1 MSARLD
7 SYTRSGPSGQ
17 LRLAAALRAFGP
29 DPLTVLGFIAFFG
42 LVFVAL
48 FGERLAPHESIY
60 FVVEHGSDPRP
71 YDPGL
76 VFPLGSDVLGR
87 DIVSLVLAGA
97 RQSLTIILLAG
108 TARVLVGVLVAA
120 VSSWWRPTRI
130 AIETI
135 AALVSAIPATLVAL
149 VIVRVFVK
157 TADASIGVFIGA
169 LLLIGWAGPYRVI
182 RAEVDRLARAPFTQ
196 GAVALGVGKWR
207 LFWRHQL
214 PHLVPVIALNLS
226 QQVIASLVLLAELGV
241 VGAFV
246 GVTRLINIEES
257 LHVVQFGVVNGA
269 LIADPPEWGGLLA
282 GARTVESLWTTR
294 WLILVPGL
302 AFALTALAVAA
313 IGFALARRYAR
324 RDIVEDVRRPATA
337 ALGLAVLMIVVASS
351 LVPERYAAA
360 RAWATAARAE
370 IGPTLD
376 TERAFAS
383 ANLRPLGSSFAV
395 ERTYDS
401 VVQTAPASVAVG
413 GLTVGEAWPRPTGP
427 RAQAVLKMEPFV
439 TANTGGG
446 HVEGSLVFVGRGLS
460 PAEYPPQP
468 RNPFQLGS
476 LDLGTS
482 IQDYADEYA
491 GIDVR
496 GKVVLMVRFLG
507 VAGGIPPRE
516 RFRRLRSRGS
526 VPGIPAADSIAGAIK
541 RGAAAVLFV
550 DRDLNSY
557 DDGADFTTT
566 LTGGLDPYRRVARD
580 APAANTSSVPV
591 IVLSETTG
599 KALAAA
605 AGLDLTPFVDCSNP
619 GICPA
624 LDLVGSTF
632 YTESHSRALGLT
644 ARVDVPLTR
653 TTAAARS
660 YVGEVPGVA
669 IDAPRVVVWAPRK
682 AAAAHPSS
690 DVLAILART
699 LGSRGAPFIFVD
711 FDPAVDPRANARA
724 ISEVLGPRRIDLV
737 VVIDDLDGEAL
748 RFTTANGDLIPAF
761 DLYADKA
768 DARHVTTTAT
778 TPIGGLPDVVPFID
792 QRTVVMSGSG
802 GASDL
807 RPDAVAVIG
816 YLAGR
821 IALGAEELRR

>member
-1 MSARLD
+1 MSTRLHVYAEAR
-7 SYTRSGPSGQ
+7 PSGWLRRSAQ
-17 LRLAAALRAFGP
+17 LRRLKP
-29 DPLTVLGFIAFFG
+29 DPWVLIGLIAFFAMI
-42 LVFVAL
+42 LVAL
-48 FGERLAPHESIY
+48 FGERIAPHESIY

-71 YDPGL
+71 YEPGL

-87 DIVSLVLAGA
+87 DVLSLVLAGA
-97 RQSLTIILLAG
+97 RQTLTIIVLAG
-108 TARVLVGVLVAA
+108 AARVGAGVLAA
-120 VSSWWRPTRI
+120 TVSGWWRPTRL
-130 AIETI
+130 ATE
-135 AALVSAIPATLVAL
+135 AVAELVSAIPATLVGL
-149 VIVRVFVK
+149 VIVKVFVK

-196 GAVALGVGKWR
+196 GAMALGVGRWR

-246 GVTRLINIEES
+246 GATRLINIEES
-257 LHVVQFGVVNGA
+257 LHVVQFGVVNIA

-313 IGFALARRYAR
+313 IGFAVARRYAR
-324 RDIVEDVRRPATA
+324 RDFVEDVRRPATA
-337 ALGLAVLMIVVASS
+337 ALGLAVLTVVVASS

-360 RAWATAARAE
+360 RDWASAARAE

-383 ANLRPLGSSFAV
+383 ANLTPIGSTFAV
-395 ERTYDS
+395 ERTYDT
-401 VVQTAPASVAVG
+401 VVQSAAASAAVG
-413 GLTVGEAWPRPTGP
+413 GLTATEEWPRPTGP
-427 RAQAVLKMEPFV
+427 RSQLVLKMEPFV

-446 HVEGSLVFVGRGLS
+446 RVEAPLVFVGRGLS
-460 PAEYPPQP
+460 PADYPPQP

-476 LDLGTS
+476 IDLGTS

-507 VAGGIPPRE
+507 VAGGIPTGE
-516 RFRRLRSRGS
+516 RFRRLLSKGS
-526 VPGIPAADSIAGAIK
+526 VPGTPAADSIAGAIK

-550 DRDLNSY
+550 DRDLNAY
-557 DDGADFTTT
+557 DDGGDLTTT
-566 LTGGLDPYRRVARD
+566 LTGGLDPYRRVARE
-580 APAANTSSVPV
+580 APAANASGVPV
-591 IVLSETTG
+591 IVLNEATG

-624 LDLVGSTF
+624 LDLLGNTF
-632 YTESHSRALGLT
+632 YTQSHSRALGLA

-660 YVGEVPGVA
+660 YVGEVPGVSV
-669 IDAPRVVVWAPRK
+669 DAPRVVVWAPRK

-690 DVLAILART
+690 DVLATLART
-699 LGSRGAPFIFVD
+699 LGSRGVPFIFVD
-711 FDPAVDPRANARA
+711 FDPAVDPRANAQA
-724 ISEVLGPRRIDLV
+724 ISDVLGPRRIDLV
-737 VVIDDLDGEAL
+737 VVIDDLDGDAL

-778 TPIGGLPDVVPFID
+778 ASIGELTNVVPFID
-792 QRTVVMSGSG
+792 QRSVVMSGSG

-821 IALGAEELRR
+821 LALGAEELRR

>member
-1 MSARLD
+1 MSTRLD
-7 SYTRSGPSGQ
+7 TYTRSGPSGQ
-17 LRLAAALRAFGP
+17 LRLAAALRDFGP
-29 DPLTVLGFIAFFG
+29 DPLTLLGFLAFFG

-130 AIETI
+130 ATETI

-157 TADASIGVFIGA
+157 TADASTGVFIGA

-182 RAEVDRLARAPFTQ
+182 RAEVDRLARAPFTE

-226 QQVIASLVLLAELGV
+226 QQVVASLVLLAELGV

-246 GVTRLINIEES
+246 GATRLINIEES
-257 LHVVQFGVVNGA
+257 LHVVQFGVVNSA

-313 IGFALARRYAR
+313 IGFTLARRYAR
-324 RDIVEDVRRPATA
+324 RDAVEDVRRPATA

-360 RAWATAARAE
+360 REWASAARAE

-376 TERAFAS
+376 TELAFAS
-383 ANLRPLGSSFAV
+383 ANLRPLGSTFAV
-395 ERTYDS
+395 ERTYDT
-401 VVQTAPASVAVG
+401 VVQSAPASVAAG
-413 GLTVGEAWPRPTGP
+413 GVTVAEAWPRPTGP

-439 TANTGGG
+439 TVNTGGG
-446 HVEGSLVFVGRGLS
+446 RVEAPLVFVGRGLS

-476 LDLGTS
+476 RDLGTS

-496 GKVVLMVRFLG
+496 GKIVLMVRFLG
-507 VAGGIPPRE
+507 VAGGIPTGE
-516 RFRRLRSRGS
+516 RQRRIFSSGS

-550 DRDLNSY
+550 DRDLNAY
-557 DDGADFTTT
+557 DDGGDFTTT
-566 LTGGLDPYRRVARD
+566 GTGGLDPYRRVARD
-580 APAANTSSVPV
+580 APATNTSGVPV
-591 IVLSETTG
+591 IVLNEATG

-624 LDLVGSTF
+624 LDLMGSTF
-632 YTESHSRALGLT
+632 YTQSHSRALVLT

-653 TTAAARS
+653 TTATTRS
-660 YVGEVPGVA
+660 YVGEVPGLA
-669 IDAPRVVVWAPRK
+669 IDSPRVVVWATRK
-682 AAAAHPSS
+682 PAAAHPSS
-690 DVLAILART
+690 DALATLART

-711 FDPAVDPRANARA
+711 FDPAVDPRANAQA

-737 VVIDDLDGEAL
+737 VVIDDLDGQAL

-768 DARHVTTTAT
+768 QARHVTTTAT
-778 TPIGGLPDVVPFID
+778 APIGELTDTVPFID